1 MHLKGMMAGCF
12 LCLAASLPAQDESV
26 RYTDHVYLDDIRSV
40 KFHVGGLLASM
51 PILELGRGGSLLL
64 SFDDMRDSY
73 VGYTYTIVHCNADW
87 QPSGLTEF
95 EYIDG
100 FASQRIEQFEYS
112 FKAKSIYTHYRL
124 WIPNED
130 LRLTKSGNYLLLVY
144 EDNRG
149 KQLAISRRFMLV
161 DPKVK
166 VIPSVTRPAVVSKAD
181 THQEVDFTVYNERFE
196 IRNPR
201 QELTAVVLQNGRWDR
216 AIGDLKPLF
225 SRPEE
230 QRFDY
235 QDKIVFEAGKEFRY
249 ADLRGLRFI
258 APGIQSVSYDDG
270 RYEVWMEPDRKR
282 GEMAYFESYD
292 LNGNFIIEN
301 SDESGRLSIERIV
314 AAENGNPADLLADA
328 ELAQMDIHDLQ
339 SEYVDVLFS
348 LYSPTVYEGA
358 SVYIIGGLTDWQLQ
372 DRFRMTYNPA
382 ISSYVAKVSLKQG
395 YYDYLY
401 TVVPDGG
408 TEGDISETEGNWYET
423 DNNYTILVYFRPF
436 GGRYDQ
442 LIGVR
447 SFSARFQGN
456 R

>member
-1 MHLKGMMAGCF
+1 MVGWVLF
-12 LCLAASLPAQDESV
+12 LALRLSAQEDGI
-26 RYTDHVYLDDIRSV
+26 RYSDNVYTDDIRSV
-40 KFHVGGLLASM
+40 KFHVDGLLASM

-144 EDNRG
+144 EDNRS
-149 KQLAISRRFMLV
+149 KRLAISRRFMLV

-166 VIPSVTRPAVVSKAD
+166 IIPAVTRPAVVNKAN

-201 QELTAVVLQNGRWDR
+201 QELTAVVLQNGRWDS

-249 ADLRGLRFI
+249 ADLRGLRFV
-258 APGIQSVSYDDG
+258 APGIQSVSYDEG

-282 GEMAYFESYD
+282 GNMAYFESFD
-292 LNGNFIIEN
+292 LNGHFIIEN
-301 SDESGRLSIERIV
+301 GDESDRLSIERIV
-314 AAENGNPADLLADA
+314 AAENGNTADLVANA
-328 ELAQMDIHDLQ
+328 ELAQMDVHDLQ
-339 SEYVDVLFS
+339 SEYIDVLFS
-348 LYSPTVYEGA
+348 LYSPTEYEGSA
-358 SVYIIGGLTDWQLQ
+358 VYIIGGLSDWQLQ
-372 DRFRMTYNPA
+372 ERFRMTYNPA

-401 TVVPDGG
+401 TLVPTGASR
-408 TEGDISETEGNWYET
+408 GDIAETEGNWYET

-447 SFSARFQGN
+447 SFSSRFSGN